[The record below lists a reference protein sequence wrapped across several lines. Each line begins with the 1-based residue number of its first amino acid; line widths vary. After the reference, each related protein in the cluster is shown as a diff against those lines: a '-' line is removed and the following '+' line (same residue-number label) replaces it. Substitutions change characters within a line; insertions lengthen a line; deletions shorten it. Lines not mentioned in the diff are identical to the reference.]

1 MWCGLTL
8 AFPGEM
14 DETAHFG
21 LAHRVPTLHV
31 TLTLMVAILS
41 SKSKAGK
48 NHYSGFE
55 AKMPPNVTNRP
66 EKFATL

>member
-8 AFPGEM
+8 AFPAEM

-48 NHYSGFE
+48 NQGQ
-55 AKMPPNVTNRP
+55 
-66 EKFATL
+66 TLPRI

>member
-8 AFPGEM
+8 AFPAEM

-41 SKSKAGK
+41 SRSKAGK
-48 NHYSGFE
+48 NKGQTLPRIWG
-55 AKMPPNVTNRP
+55 KN
-66 EKFATL
+66 ATKSDKHA